1 MYILFNAQLYLL
13 VKLFHLIYVI
23 ALKWR
28 RLKSRLK
35 PYINLKGEDN
45 WYSKTFQ
52 KCEKGP
58 SKKFLYSKGEEWGQG
73 KSIFHIVFM
82 MLFYC
87 LKVDIGEGGCLKITH
102 QIWVY
107 ILYGWSQRVLD
118 ITKLLKNRGRLEK

>member
-45 WYSKTFQ
+45 
-52 KCEKGP
+52 
-58 SKKFLYSKGEEWGQG
+58 
-73 KSIFHIVFM
+73 
-82 MLFYC
+82 
-87 LKVDIGEGGCLKITH
+87 
-102 QIWVY
+102 
-107 ILYGWSQRVLD
+107 
-118 ITKLLKNRGRLEK
+118 